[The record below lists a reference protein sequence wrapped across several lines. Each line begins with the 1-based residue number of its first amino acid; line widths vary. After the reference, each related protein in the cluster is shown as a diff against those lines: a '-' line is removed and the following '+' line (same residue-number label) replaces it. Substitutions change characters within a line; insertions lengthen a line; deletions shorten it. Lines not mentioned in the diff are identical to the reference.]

1 MKYEISVRNKPKCYS
16 FLSEREKIIINVK
29 FDIEELS
36 IRIFIREEIAVI
48 RNEREIYEKFRRNRQ
63 EKCKIKNFFS

>member
-29 FDIEELS
+29 FDIGELS
-36 IRIFIREEIAVI
+36 IRIFIREEIAMI
-48 RNEREIYEKFRRNRQ
+48 RNEREMYEKFRRNRQ